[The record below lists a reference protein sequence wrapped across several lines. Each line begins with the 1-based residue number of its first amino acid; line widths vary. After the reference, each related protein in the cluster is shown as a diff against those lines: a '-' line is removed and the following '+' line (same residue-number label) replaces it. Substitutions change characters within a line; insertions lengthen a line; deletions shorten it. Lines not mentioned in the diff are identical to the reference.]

1 MIHIAVCDDEKDFV
15 AYLTDLLDR
24 YAAEHVRRID
34 EKVGSI

>member
-24 YAAEHVRRID
+24 YAAGHVRRMD
-34 EKVGSI
+34 EKMGII